1 MTTRSLG
8 ELGIK
13 LIGVY
18 FGAAGAMRIL
28 ALAAS
33 VAMPQSEVFA
43 SAGSI
48 AFLNAFA
55 IIGELVVSAAC
66 VFRGNQLARR
76 IFAEDRLQ
84 LGNVSRQ
91 DVLLVGIALL
101 GISSIVAA
109 VPSLLQFIA
118 RAVWYSQGS
127 LQSQFLPS
135 MERSWQALSSNVLE
149 LIVGVALVLT
159 ANKLASALDRRL
171 SHASE
176 RSREHAG

>member
-1 MTTRSLG
+1 MITRSVG

-18 FGAAGAMRIL
+18 FGVVGLIRVL

-33 VAMPQSEVFA
+33 IAMPQSEGFP

-48 AFLNAFA
+48 AVLNAFA
-55 IIGELVVSAAC
+55 IIGELVMSAVC
-66 VFRGNQLARR
+66 VFRGSQLARR

-84 LGNVSRQ
+84 LGNVSRH
-91 DVLLVGIALL
+91 DVLVVGIALL

-109 VPSLLQFIA
+109 ASSILQFIV
-118 RAVWYSQGS
+118 RAIWYAQGS

-135 MERSWQALSSNVLE
+135 MEGSWQALSSKVVE
-149 LIVGVALVLT
+149 LIVGSALVLT
-159 ANKLASALDRRL
+159 ANKLASALDRGL
-171 SHASE
+171 SSSSQP
-176 RSREHAG
+176 SREHAG